1 MQKIYSLQYLRA
13 FAALWV
19 LLTHVLQQCDVRP
32 HGVFWAGQW
41 GVDVFFLL
49 SGFIIYLTTKEKSS
63 WMNFSIKRI
72 FRIYPAYLLI
82 LALYLLYNS
91 TFALNT
97 SELAVMGGGN
107 FKGLIYNILMLP
119 ISGPITT
126 HSLIVG
132 QAWSTVFELYF
143 YFLFAMLLF
152 TKTPKRY
159 IVHLI
164 ILLCIVG
171 YGYRLVGMPVTGVL
185 GFFSSVMGSKHV
197 IFFIEGVLLAMCYEN
212 GWLKQIGNSVYFLLF
227 FTLMSFYVWL
237 MTNTYSQA
245 YSILIS
251 PCVFVGVL
259 LLNDYVKSDSCWNK
273 ALSFC
278 GDISFSIYLVHI
290 LIIRIIM
297 NNIGIGNLYAVI
309 VFSLL
314 LTLMTSAV
322 IYLLV
327 EKRFINLA
335 KRLVNRR
342 KIIS

>member
-1 MQKIYSLQYLRA
+1 
-13 FAALWV
+13 
-19 LLTHVLQQCDVRP
+19 
-32 HGVFWAGQW
+32 
-41 GVDVFFLL
+41 
-49 SGFIIYLTTKEKSS
+49 
-63 WMNFSIKRI
+63 
-72 FRIYPAYLLI
+72 
-82 LALYLLYNS
+82 
-91 TFALNT
+91 
-97 SELAVMGGGN
+97 
-107 FKGLIYNILMLP
+107 MLP

-185 GFFSSVMGSKHV
+185 GFFSSVIGSKHV
-197 IFFIEGVLLAMCYEN
+197 IFFIEGVLLAMCYEK
-212 GWLKQIGNSVYFLLF
+212 GWLKQIGKSVYFLLF